1 MLDNKGVL
9 PVKIQSLKRASIPF
23 HMAWIL
29 VCTAGC
35 YSSREISNPVDARGS
50 DLEIVTKGG
59 SRYIFS
65 EWTSDSLGGMTGT
78 AKWLNPAYSLARS
91 KWDSQMMTPGTP
103 KYLEEMVS
111 LPKDSIASISAEH
124 LNVPL
129 TALAGV
135 GVAATAAV
143 TIRIVT
149 ALAGPWPSPSIFSIS
164 FSIF

>member
-1 MLDNKGVL
+1 M
-9 PVKIQSLKRASIPF
+9 KIQSLKKASIPF

-35 YSSREISNPVDARGS
+35 YSSREITNPVDAGGS
-50 DLEIVTKGG
+50 HLEIVTKGNC
-59 SRYIFS
+59 RYIYS

-78 AKWLNPAYSLARS
+78 AKWPNPAYSLPRS
-91 KWDSQMMTPGTP
+91 KWDSQVITPGTP
-103 KYLEEMVS
+103 KYVEGMIS
-111 LPKDSIASISAEH
+111 LPKDSIAAMSTEE
-124 LNVPL
+124 LNIPL

-149 ALAGPWPSPSIFSIS
+149 ALAGPWPSPSLSSIS
-164 FSIF
+164 FSIPFF